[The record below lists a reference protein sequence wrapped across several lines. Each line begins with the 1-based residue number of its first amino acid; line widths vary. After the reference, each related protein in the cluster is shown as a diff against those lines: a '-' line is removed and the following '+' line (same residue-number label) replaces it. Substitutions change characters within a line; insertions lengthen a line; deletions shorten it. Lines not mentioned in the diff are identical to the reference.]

1 MFGRHASYTK
11 PIEIRERMTGALT
24 PSDAIEALTEARER
38 TLTLVADIGD
48 EDLER
53 VHSTLMSPL
62 VWDLGHIAAFED
74 LWLVHR
80 LGGEP
85 MLRGDLAEV
94 YDAFETPRAGRGEL
108 PFLRP
113 APAREYL
120 DAVRERAI
128 AALEREGVGDR
139 LIPELIIRHEHQ
151 HNETMLQTLEL
162 ARLRGFEPV
171 RPTAAGWAGPDRRHT
186 GLELV
191 EVEGGAFTIGA
202 ADEGFAYDNERPR
215 HRAVVPD
222 YRIGRTPITNG
233 TWLTFVAGGGYERRE
248 WWSAEGW
255 AWRREHDITR
265 PEGWTADLRAQWR
278 LGRRVPLAADEPV
291 VHISWFEADAFA
303 RAHAARLPTEAEW
316 ERAAT
321 WDPTRGVARR
331 YPWGD
336 EPPVPG
342 VHANVDQLSGGT
354 GPAGR
359 LSAGAAPSG
368 CLGMLGDVWEWT
380 SSRFGGYPGF
390 VANPY
395 REYSEVFFDGDY
407 RVLRGGSWATRARVV
422 SPTFRNWD
430 YPQRR
435 QIFAGVRI
443 AADA

>member
-1 MFGRHASYTK
+1 MPNT
-11 PIEIRERMTGALT
+11 LT
-24 PSDAIEALTEARER
+24 PIDAIQALTEARER
-38 TLTLVADIGD
+38 TLTLVAGVGD

-85 MLRGDLAEV
+85 MLRADLAEV

-113 APAREYL
+113 TEARDYL
-120 DAVRERAI
+120 DAVRERAV
-128 AALEREGVGDR
+128 AALERNGVGDR

-151 HNETMLQTLEL
+151 HTETMLQTLEL
-162 ARLRGFEPV
+162 ARLQGFEPD
-171 RPTAAGWAGPDRRHT
+171 PTPASDPAVRHT

-191 EVEGGAFTIGA
+191 AVEGGEFTIGA
-202 ADEGFAYDNERPR
+202 GDDGFAYDNERPR
-215 HRAVVPD
+215 HRADVRD
-222 YRIGRTPITNG
+222 YRIGRTPVTNA
-233 TWLTFVAGGGYERRE
+233 TWLAFIDGGGYERRE
-248 WWSAEGW
+248 WWSPEGW
-255 AWRREHDITR
+255 AWREAHEITR
-265 PEGWTADLRAQWR
+265 PQGWTADLRSQWR
-278 LGRRVPLAADEPV
+278 LGRLSPLAADQPV
-291 VHISWFEADAFA
+291 VHVSWFEADAFA
-303 RAHAARLPTEAEW
+303 RAHAVRLPTEPEW

-321 WDPTRGVARR
+321 WDQRRGVARR

-336 EPPVPG
+336 QPPVPG

-354 GPAGR
+354 APAG
-359 LSAGAAPSG
+359 LLGAGTAPSG

-380 SSRFGGYPGF
+380 STRFGGYPGF
-390 VANPY
+390 VADPY
-395 REYSEVFFDGDY
+395 PEYSEVFFGGDY
-407 RVLRGGSWATRARVV
+407 RVLRGGSWATRARVAT
-422 SPTFRNWD
+422 PTFRNWD
-430 YPQRR
+430 YPARR

>member
-1 MFGRHASYTK
+1 MPRT
-11 PIEIRERMTGALT
+11 LT
-24 PSDAIEALTEARER
+24 PTDAIEALTEARER
-38 TLTLVADIGD
+38 TLTLVAGIGD

-80 LGGEP
+80 FGGEP
-85 MLRGDLAEV
+85 MLRADLAEV

-108 PFLRP
+108 AFLRP
-113 APAREYL
+113 AEAREYL
-120 DAVRERAI
+120 DAVRQRAVV
-128 AALEREGVGDR
+128 ALERDGVGDR

-151 HNETMLQTLEL
+151 HTETMLQTLEL
-162 ARLRGFEPV
+162 ARLQGFEPEP
-171 RPTAAGWAGPDRRHT
+171 RTASDPAARHT

-191 EVEGGAFTIGA
+191 EVEGGEFTIGA
-202 ADEGFAYDNERPR
+202 GTGGFAYDNERPR
-215 HRAVVPD
+215 HRTEVRD

-233 TWLTFVAGGGYERRE
+233 TWLAFVEDGGYERRE
-248 WWSAEGW
+248 WWSPEGW
-255 AWRREHDITR
+255 AWRDTHDIMR
-265 PEGWTADLRAQWR
+265 PQSWTADLRSQWR
-278 LGRRVPLAADEPV
+278 LGTLAPLASDQPV
-291 VHISWFEADAFA
+291 VHVSWFEADAFA
-303 RAHAARLPTEAEW
+303 RAHAVRLPTEAEW

-321 WDPTRGVARR
+321 WDQRHGVALR

-342 VHANVDQLSGGT
+342 VQANVDQLSGGT
-354 GPAGR
+354 APAG
-359 LSAGAAPSG
+359 LLAAGAAPSG

-380 SSRFGGYPGF
+380 STRFGGYPGF
-390 VANPY
+390 VADPY
-395 REYSEVFFDGDY
+395 REYSEVFFGGDY
-407 RVLRGGSWATRARVV
+407 RVLRGGSWATAARVV

-435 QIFAGVRI
+435 QIFAGVRV

>member
-1 MFGRHASYTK
+1 
-11 PIEIRERMTGALT
+11 MTGALT
-24 PSDAIEALTEARER
+24 PTEAIEALSEARER
-38 TLTLVADIGD
+38 TMMLVAGIGD

-113 APAREYL
+113 DDAREYL
-120 DAVRERAI
+120 DAVRDRAVSV
-128 AALEREGVGDR
+128 LERDGLGDR

-162 ARLRGFEPV
+162 ARLPGFEP
-171 RPTAAGWAGPDRRHT
+171 RPTTAADAGTQQT

-191 EVEGGAFTIGA
+191 EVEGGEFTIGA
-202 ADEGFAYDNERPR
+202 GDDGFAYDNERPR
-215 HRAVVPD
+215 HRIDVHD

-233 TWLTFVAGGGYERRE
+233 TWLTFVEGGGYERRE
-248 WWSAEGW
+248 WWSPEGW
-255 AWRREHDITR
+255 AWKQDHGITR
-265 PEGWTADLRAQWR
+265 PQGWTADLRSQWR
-278 LGRRVPLAADEPV
+278 LGKLAPLASDLPV

-321 WDPTRGVARR
+321 WDQERGRVRR

-354 GPAGR
+354 APAGQ
-359 LSAGAAPSG
+359 LQAGAAPSG
-368 CLGMLGDVWEWT
+368 CLGLLGDVWEWT

-390 VANPY
+390 VAEPY
-395 REYSEVFFDGDY
+395 REYSEVFFGGDY
-407 RVLRGGSWATRARVV
+407 RVLRGGSWATRARVAT
-422 SPTFRNWD
+422 PTFRNWD
-430 YPQRR
+430 HPQRR

-443 AADA
+443 ARDA

>member
-1 MFGRHASYTK
+1 MSV
-11 PIEIRERMTGALT
+11 ESLERMTGALT
-24 PSDAIEALTEARER
+24 PTEAIEALSEARER
-38 TLTLVADIGD
+38 TMMLVAGIGD

-113 APAREYL
+113 DDAREYL
-120 DAVRERAI
+120 DAVRDRAVSV
-128 AALEREGVGDR
+128 LERDGLGDR

-162 ARLRGFEPV
+162 ARLPGFEP
-171 RPTAAGWAGPDRRHT
+171 RPTTAADAGTQQT

-191 EVEGGAFTIGA
+191 EVEGGEFTIGA
-202 ADEGFAYDNERPR
+202 GDDGFAYDNERPR
-215 HRAVVPD
+215 HRIDVHD

-233 TWLTFVAGGGYERRE
+233 TWLTFVEGGGYERRE
-248 WWSAEGW
+248 WWSPEGW
-255 AWRREHDITR
+255 AWKQDHGITR
-265 PEGWTADLRAQWR
+265 PQGWTADLRSQWR
-278 LGRRVPLAADEPV
+278 LGKLAPLASDLPV

-321 WDPTRGVARR
+321 WDQERGRVRR

-354 GPAGR
+354 APAGQ
-359 LSAGAAPSG
+359 LQAGAAPSG
-368 CLGMLGDVWEWT
+368 CLGLLGDVWEWT

-390 VANPY
+390 VAEPY
-395 REYSEVFFDGDY
+395 REYSEVFFGGDY
-407 RVLRGGSWATRARVV
+407 RVLRGGSWATRARVAT
-422 SPTFRNWD
+422 PTFRNWD
-430 YPQRR
+430 HPQRR

-443 AADA
+443 ARDA

>member
-1 MFGRHASYTK
+1 MPRT
-11 PIEIRERMTGALT
+11 LT
-24 PSDAIEALTEARER
+24 PTDAIEALTEARER
-38 TLTLVADIGD
+38 TLTLVAGVGD

-85 MLRGDLAEV
+85 MLRADLAEV

-113 APAREYL
+113 AEARAYL
-120 DAVRERAI
+120 DAVRDRAV
-128 AALEREGVGDR
+128 AVLEREGTGDG

-151 HNETMLQTLEL
+151 HTETMLQTLEL
-162 ARLRGFEPV
+162 ARLRGFEADPPAAAEA
-171 RPTAAGWAGPDRRHT
+171 PTRHT

-191 EVEGGAFTIGA
+191 EVEGGESTIGA
-202 ADEGFAYDNERPR
+202 GDDGFAYDNERPR
-215 HRAVVPD
+215 HRTDVRD

-233 TWLTFVAGGGYERRE
+233 TWLTFVEGGGYQRRE
-248 WWSAEGW
+248 WWSREGW
-255 AWRREHDITR
+255 AWKEDHDITR
-265 PEGWTADLRAQWR
+265 PQGWTADLRSHWR
-278 LGRRVPLAADEPV
+278 LGTLAPLATGLPV
-291 VHISWFEADAFA
+291 VHVSWFEADAFA
-303 RAHAARLPTEAEW
+303 RAHGVRLPTEAEW

-321 WDPTRGVARR
+321 WDHRRGVALR

-336 EPPVPG
+336 LPPVPG

-354 GPAGR
+354 VPAG
-359 LSAGAAPSG
+359 LLGAGAAPSG

-380 SSRFGGYPGF
+380 STRFGGYPGF
-390 VANPY
+390 VADPY
-395 REYSEVFFDGDY
+395 REYSEVFFGGDY
-407 RVLRGGSWATRARVV
+407 RVLRGGSWATRARVTT
-422 SPTFRNWD
+422 PTFRNWD
-430 YPQRR
+430 YPARR

-443 AADA
+443 ATDA